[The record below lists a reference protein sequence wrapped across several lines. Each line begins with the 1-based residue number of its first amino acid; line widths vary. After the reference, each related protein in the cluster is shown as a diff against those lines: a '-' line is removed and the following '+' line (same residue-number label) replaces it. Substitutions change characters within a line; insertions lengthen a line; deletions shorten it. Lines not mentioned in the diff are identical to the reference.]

1 MNRRRFL
8 QTSSLG
14 FGWLGLSHLA
24 RAASGPIAPHF
35 APKARSVILCYMS
48 GGVSHVDSFDPKPR
62 LKEMAGM
69 PMPMPVKA
77 TMFNNIGTIMPS
89 PWAFQNHG
97 QSGMPISE
105 LFPCIARMADELC
118 LVRSMT
124 SKASE
129 HAQGNFHFHSGF
141 SFQGHPSAGAWMSYG
156 LGSENQNL
164 PAYVVLRSGNA
175 ADPIGGSGIYTNGF
189 LPAQHQP
196 SFLSVDRNPSLPNL
210 KPADSEQA
218 QRDEIAA
225 MRRFDQRFNARL
237 GQQDAIDA
245 AIGNYETA
253 FRMQSSV
260 PEVCDLRGETEATR
274 KLYGLDSAN
283 PEQAAYARQC
293 LTARRLVE
301 RGVRFIEL
309 SCLQGSKRTFPAVNP
324 WDQHSSLAV
333 GHADMAH
340 QVDQPIAALL
350 ADLKARGLLESTI
363 VIFSGEFGRTPFAQ
377 GGSGRDHNPYG
388 FSLWVAGGGFK
399 GGHIHGA
406 TDDFGYHAVEQPVS
420 VYDLWA
426 TVQHQLGIRH
436 EDLTY
441 LFGGRYFRLSDIEGR
456 VVKDLVS

>member
-1 MNRRRFL
+1 MNRRQFL

-14 FGWLGLSHLA
+14 FGWFGLRHLA
-24 RAASGPIAPHF
+24 NAAAIPPHF
-35 APKARSVILCYMS
+35 PAKAKSVILCYMS
-48 GGVSHVDSFDPKPR
+48 GGVSHVDSFDPKPL
-62 LKEMAGM
+62 LKEMAGK

-77 TMFNNIGTIMPS
+77 TMFNNVGTIMPS
-89 PWAFQNHG
+89 PWAFQSRG
-97 QSGMPISE
+97 QSGMPVSE
-105 LFPCIARMADELC
+105 LFPHIAQLADDLC

-156 LGSENQNL
+156 LGSENDNL
-164 PAYVVLRSGNA
+164 PGYVVLRSGGA
-175 ADPIGGSGIYTNGF
+175 TDPIGGSGVYSNGF

-196 SFLSVDRNPSLPNL
+196 SFLTVDRDPALPNL
-210 KPADSEQA
+210 KPANSAEA
-218 QRDEIAA
+218 QLKEIAA
-225 MRRFDQRFNARL
+225 MRKFDTRFNADL
-237 GQQDAIDA
+237 GQIGVIDA

-253 FRMQSSV
+253 FRMQSAV
-260 PEVCDLRGETEATR
+260 PDVCDIRGESEATK
-274 KLYGLDSAN
+274 KLYGVDSSN

-301 RGVRFIEL
+301 RGVRFVEL
-309 SCLQGSKRTFPAVNP
+309 SCLQGSKKTFPSVNP
-324 WDQHSSLAV
+324 WDQHGKLV
-333 GHADMAH
+333 EGHADMAH

-350 ADLKARGLLESTI
+350 TDLKARGLLESTI

-377 GGSGRDHNPYG
+377 GSDGRDHNPYG

-399 GGHIHGA
+399 GGLIHGA
-406 TDDFGYHAVEQPVS
+406 TDDFGYHAVESPVS
-420 VYDLWA
+420 AYDLWA

-456 VVKDLVS
+456 VVKRLIS